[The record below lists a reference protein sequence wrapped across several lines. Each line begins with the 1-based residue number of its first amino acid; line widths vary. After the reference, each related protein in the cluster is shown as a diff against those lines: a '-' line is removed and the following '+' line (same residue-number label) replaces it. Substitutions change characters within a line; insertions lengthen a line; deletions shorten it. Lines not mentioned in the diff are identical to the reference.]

1 MAKITGW
8 SRTHGV
14 LTGEKRVTS
23 RLSEEGTATTLL
35 MYINDIYIPKILE
48 KIISCNNF
56 SQTCVS
62 AKCQYVGNAD
72 AAPPKPTKA
81 PVPTNLWC
89 DMSKHWGNVNG
100 NYRIRTTAPDGTMLD
115 SKVRCENGKCTPQ
128 RAGPTNACMYIC
140 GKIKC

>member
-1 MAKITGW
+1 M
-8 SRTHGV
+8 
-14 LTGEKRVTS
+14 
-23 RLSEEGTATTLL
+23 
-35 MYINDIYIPKILE
+35 IYIFKKRLE

-89 DMSKHWGNVNG
+89 DMSKHWGKVNG
-100 NYRIRTTAPDGTMLD
+100 NYRIRTTAPDGSMLD